1 MSLILDAL
9 RKMEEERAARRGG
22 SVDIRPAV
30 LSRHGDEPPKSGKL
44 ITPVVAGTLLLLAGI
59 GAGMLLKGT
68 GPAAPPPHPVENS
81 AAGTEERPASPLPP
95 AVPQTRP
102 MPVEPVRTLPTAT
115 VSPVPATVP
124 PRKTMAKDPP
134 ATAFEPADPAINIS
148 GIAWQEERALRRAVV
163 NGALVGEGAEVAGA
177 RIIEIRERSVKFS
190 RGGRTFEVSY
200 ASAFPSR

>member
-22 SVDIRPAV
+22 SVDIRPAL
-30 LSRHGDEPPKSGKL
+30 LSRHGDEPPRTGKL
-44 ITPVVAGTLLLLAGI
+44 ITLVAAGAILLLAGI
-59 GAGMLLKGT
+59 GAGVLMRGT
-68 GPAAPPPHPVENS
+68 GPTHPVENS
-81 AAGTEERPASPLPP
+81 AARTEDSPIPPLPP
-95 AVPQTRP
+95 ASPQTTP
-102 MPVEPVRTLPTAT
+102 APTLPAAA
-115 VSPVPATVP
+115 VPAVPTAPP
-124 PRKTMAKDPP
+124 PRRPVGDDPSPP
-134 ATAFEPADPAINIS
+134 AAEAADTALAIS
-148 GIAWQEERALRRAVV
+148 GIAWQEERGLRRAVV